1 MLCPSLESPFMVVL
15 LQIGSPW
22 AELLI
27 VLAAYLVGGIP
38 FGWLIG
44 RIFKGTDL
52 RTVGSGGTGAT
63 NCSRLWQGSASVGMF
78 VLVFALDFG
87 KGLFG
92 ALVSLDLAESIGT
105 ISGSSSSAMT
115 LQVICGLAAIL
126 GHMFTPYLG
135 FKGGKGVA
143 TTFGVVTA
151 LAPLSALYG
160 LGAWGL
166 LVGITK
172 YMSLGSM
179 AAMLAIPLSYWLD
192 NGEDAFRSRLAISL
206 FLLVTAAV
214 VVWRHRGNIRR
225 ILQGKERKVGAIDQ
239 QL

>member
-1 MLCPSLESPFMVVL
+1 M
-15 LQIGSPW
+15 QIGSPW
-22 AELLI
+22 AEILI
-27 VLAAYLVGGIP
+27 VVAAYLVGAIP

-44 RIFKGTDL
+44 KIFKGTDL
-52 RTVGSGGTGAT
+52 RQVGSGGTGAT
-63 NCSRLWQGSASVGMF
+63 NCSRLWEGASSVGIF
-78 VLVFALDFG
+78 VVVFVLDFG

-92 ALVSLDLAESIGT
+92 ALFSLDMAAWVGNAA
-105 ISGSSSSAMT
+105 GSSSSALA

-135 FKGGKGVA
+135 FRGGKGVA

-151 LAPLSALYG
+151 LAPLSALFG

-179 AAMLAIPLSYWLD
+179 GAMLAIPVSHWLD
-192 NGEDAFRSRLAISL
+192 YGEAAFRSRLTVSL
-206 FLLVTAAV
+206 FLVVTAGV
-214 VVWRHRGNIRR
+214 VVWRHRGNIKR
-225 ILQGKERKVGAIDQ
+225 ILQGRERRVGDLDQ

>member
-1 MLCPSLESPFMVVL
+1 LEFAMLVL
-15 LQIGSPW
+15 MQIGSPW
-22 AELLI
+22 AEILI
-27 VLAAYLVGGIP
+27 VLAAYFVGGIP
-38 FGWLIG
+38 FGWLVG
-44 RIFKGTDL
+44 RLAKGVDL

-63 NCSRLWQGSASVGMF
+63 NCSRLWQGPASVGMF
-78 VLVFALDFG
+78 VVVFVLDFG

-92 ALVSLDLAESIGT
+92 ALVSLDLAALIGDV
-105 ISGSSSSAMT
+105 SGSSSSAMT
-115 LQVICGLAAIL
+115 LQVVCGLAAIL

-135 FKGGKGVA
+135 FRGGKGVA

-172 YMSLGSM
+172 YMSLGSV
-179 AAMLAIPLSYWLD
+179 AAMLAIPLSYWVDSGSEAL
-192 NGEDAFRSRLAISL
+192 RSRLAVTI
-206 FLLVTAAV
+206 FLVVTAVV
-214 VVWRHRGNIRR
+214 VVWRHRGNIAR
-225 ILQGKERKVGAIDQ
+225 ILQGKERRVGDLDQ

>member
-1 MLCPSLESPFMVVL
+1 MVVL
-15 LQIGSPW
+15 MQIGSPW
-22 AELLI
+22 AEMLI
-27 VLAAYLVGGIP
+27 ILSAYLVGGIP
-38 FGWLIG
+38 FGWLIAKV
-44 RIFKGTDL
+44 FKGTDL

-63 NCSRLWQGSASVGMF
+63 NCSRLWQGSASVGVF
-78 VLVFALDFG
+78 VAVFILDFG

-92 ALVSLDLAESIGT
+92 ALVSLDLAEAIGGYT
-105 ISGSSSSAMT
+105 GASSSALT
-115 LQVICGLAAIL
+115 LQVFCGLAAIL

-135 FKGGKGVA
+135 FNGGKGVA

-179 AAMLAIPLSYWLD
+179 AAMLAIPLSHWIDSGSEAL
-192 NGEDAFRSRLAISL
+192 RSRLAITI
-206 FLLVTAAV
+206 FLVVTALV
-214 VVWRHRGNIRR
+214 VVWRHRSNILR
-225 ILQGKERKVGAIDQ
+225 ILQGKERRVGDLDQ
-239 QL
+239 KL